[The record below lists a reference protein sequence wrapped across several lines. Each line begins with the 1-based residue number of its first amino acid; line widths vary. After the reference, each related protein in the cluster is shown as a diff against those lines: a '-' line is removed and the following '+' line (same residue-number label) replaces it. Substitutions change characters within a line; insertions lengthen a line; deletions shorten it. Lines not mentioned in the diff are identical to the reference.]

1 MQELKG
7 SGGKW
12 RERGRGGEEG
22 RIRRLK
28 IRIKRGIRE
37 ISSRIE
43 YQTPVWISI
52 DNLDVR
58 ENGKFVNLDQNFSR
72 YFKKKASE
80 IDLIRGAEPIV
91 AAIKEV

>member
-1 MQELKG
+1 MARTWERE
-7 SGGKW
+7 GG
-12 RERGRGGEEG
+12 G

-28 IRIKRGIRE
+28 IRTKRGDRRGIRE

-43 YQTPVWISI
+43 YQTSVWISI

>member
-1 MQELKG
+1 MARTWE
-7 SGGKW
+7 
-12 RERGRGGEEG
+12 REEGG

-28 IRIKRGIRE
+28 IRTKRGDRRGIRE

-43 YQTPVWISI
+43 YQTSVWISI

>member
-1 MQELKG
+1 MARTWERE
-7 SGGKW
+7 GG
-12 RERGRGGEEG
+12 G

-28 IRIKRGIRE
+28 IRTKRGDRRGIRE